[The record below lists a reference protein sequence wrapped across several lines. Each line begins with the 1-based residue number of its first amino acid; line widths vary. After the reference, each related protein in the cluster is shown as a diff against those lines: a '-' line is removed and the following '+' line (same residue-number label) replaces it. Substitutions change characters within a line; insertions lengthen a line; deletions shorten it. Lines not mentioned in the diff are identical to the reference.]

1 MRFAYTSPD
10 TLTNDVR
17 LRGFLTEDASLFVQ
31 SPSGQPAIRLRL
43 EIWLDERARRLP
55 PKQPADVNF
64 IGVVSNQPEHVALL
78 AQLQRGREVI
88 VRGLLQSR
96 DIHRSDVNE
105 RRVVIEVAALEIIPL
120 PTTRADVLTAAHE
133 TRTGHARTVEAVR

>member
-31 SPSGQPAIRLRL
+31 SPLGQTAIRLRL

-96 DIHRSDVNE
+96 DVNRTAAGE
-105 RRVVIEVAALEIIPL
+105 RRVVVEVVALEIIPL

-133 TRTGHARTVEAVR
+133 TRTGHVPAVEAAR

>member
-1 MRFAYTSPD
+1 MRFSYASSD

-31 SPSGQPAIRLRL
+31 SPSGQTAIRLRL

-55 PKQPADVNF
+55 PKRPAEVNF
-64 IGVVSNQPEHVALL
+64 IGVVSSQPEHVELL
-78 AQLQRGREVI
+78 GHLRRGREVI

-96 DIHRSDVNE
+96 DINRAATGGRH
-105 RRVVIEVAALEIIPL
+105 VVIEVAALEIIPL
-120 PTTRADVLTAAHE
+120 PTTRADVLATANDARRPHE
-133 TRTGHARTVEAVR
+133 HAVEAVR

>member
-1 MRFAYTSPD
+1 MRFSYASSD

-17 LRGFLTEDASLFVQ
+17 LRGFLTEDANLFVQ

-96 DIHRSDVNE
+96 DIHRSDANE

-120 PTTRADVLTAAHE
+120 PTTRTDVLTAANE
-133 TRTGHARTVEAVR
+133 TRTGHARAVEAVR

>member
-1 MRFAYTSPD
+1 MRFASTSPD

-17 LRGFLTEDASLFVQ
+17 LRGFLTEDASLFIQ

-55 PKQPADVNF
+55 PKQPPEVNF
-64 IGVVSNQPEHVALL
+64 IAIVSSQPEHVALL
-78 AQLQRGREVI
+78 VHLRRGREVI

-96 DIHRSDVNE
+96 DIHRPDANE

-120 PTTRADVLTAAHE
+120 PTTRADVLSAAHE
-133 TRTGHARTVEAVR
+133 MRPSHAHAVEAAR